1 MISLIVD
8 HLLESTLFAMLMGLL
23 TLCFATNRAGVRY
36 GLWFAAS
43 LKFLIPFSLIV
54 ATGNALRWET
64 APAVALDLKWS
75 VAEAASDL
83 RLPEVLADMAAPPAA
98 TPAAGAYTASG
109 GMDLGPGLESVL
121 LALWLG
127 GIAVLLCLWTLQWIL
142 LLRVRRA
149 SLPSGIPA
157 AIPVRLSVTLLEPG
171 LVGIF
176 RPVLLLPEGITAQ
189 LSPAQLGFVIEHE
202 LCHWRRR
209 DNLTAALHMAVELVF
224 WFHPLVWWIGARL
237 VAERERAC
245 DESVLAAGG
254 DPKAYAYSILEVCR
268 FYVHSPLPCA
278 SGIAGANL
286 KHRVKWIMDNGTFT
300 RLSRAKLVLLAGTAA
315 SALLLPMAWGLLT
328 PAAAAAQPLPNI
340 SPLPTQALY
349 RAALYPLVSMPTQLD
364 QPARETAPPAVQVA
378 ARAPTAAA
386 PRIEQVALL
395 PAQNPQPQ
403 EEKPQAEKMMA
414 ANAPAPA
421 ATPAPVPPTAPP
433 PAVDEIVVTGKAIRD
448 FVRTSNF
455 VRLYTAPSDFLDQI
469 ARWHAPLCVHTAGLA
484 PAYNA
489 FVTARVKDVAA
500 QIGAPQAQSEPCK
513 TNLDIVFTPHP
524 QELLD
529 YIRTK
534 RPELLGPHYPALRK
548 KLATVSHPVQAW
560 YATGTRDYHGR
571 WEIDS
576 YDEWGNTVDGSPP
589 VYTVP
594 GSHLR
599 TGLSSEFASV
609 VVVADAAKVGDWEI
623 GTIADYVAMMAFS
636 RMKTLDKCQ
645 QVPSIANVFGD
656 CSDGVRAKALS
667 DFDMAYLRALY
678 LTASDAPR
686 GLQES
691 GISRAMLKILEKEI
705 AEKKGAGKRGS

>member
-1 MISLIVD
+1 MISLIID

-23 TLCFATNRAGVRY
+23 TLCFANNRAGVRY

-54 ATGNALRWET
+54 AAGNSLRWET
-64 APAVALDLKWS
+64 APAVKLDLAWA
-75 VAEAASDL
+75 VPVAASDL
-83 RLPEVLADMAAPPAA
+83 RLPAILADVATPPAA
-98 TPAAGAYTASG
+98 APVAIASTASG
-109 GMDLGPGLESVL
+109 IPSGPDLESVL

-127 GIAVLLCLWTLQWIL
+127 GIALLLCLWSLQWIL

-157 AIPVRLSVTLLEPG
+157 AIPVRLSLTLLEPG

-268 FYVHSPLPCA
+268 FYVHSSLPCA

-286 KHRVKWIMDNGTFT
+286 KHRVSRIMENVATT
-300 RLSRAKLVLLAGTAA
+300 PLSRGKLAFLAGITAG
-315 SALLLPMAWGLLT
+315 ALLLPMVWGLLT
-328 PAAAAAQPLPNI
+328 PEAAAAQPLANI

-349 RAALYPLVSMPTQLD
+349 RAVNMPLQAV
-364 QPARETAPPAVQVA
+364 QPAREKAPPAIQVA
-378 ARAPTAAA
+378 VRVPAAA
-386 PRIEQVALL
+386 VAASKIEQVALL
-395 PAQNPQPQ
+395 PTPNAQPQ
-403 EEKPQAEKMMA
+403 EERPQDEKMMVASA
-414 ANAPAPA
+414 AAPA
-421 ATPAPVPPTAPP
+421 ATPAPVPPKMASPP
-433 PAVDEIVVTGKAIRD
+433 IDEIVVTAKAIRE

-469 ARWHAPLCVHTAGLA
+469 ARWHAPLCVHTEGLA
-484 PAYNA
+484 KGYNA
-489 FVTARVKDVAA
+489 FVTARVKEIAA
-500 QIGAPQAQSEPCK
+500 EIGAPKAQSEPCS
-513 TNLDIVFTPHP
+513 TNLDIIFSDHP
-524 QELLD
+524 QQVLD

-534 RPELLGPHYPALRK
+534 RPDLLGPHYPALRAT
-548 KLATVSHPVQAW
+548 LATVSHPVQAW
-560 YATGTRDYHGR
+560 YATGTRDFRGS

-576 YDEWGNTVDGSPP
+576 YDGWGETPEGGPP

-609 VVVADAAKVGDWEI
+609 VVVADAAKVGEWEI
-623 GTIADYVAMMAFS
+623 GTVADYVAMMAFA
-636 RMKTLDKCQ
+636 RTKTLDKCQ
-645 QVPSIANVFGD
+645 QVPSIANVFGQ
-656 CSDGVRAKALS
+656 CSDGVRAKTLS
-667 DFDMAYLRALY
+667 DFDMAYLKALY
-678 LTASDAPR
+678 IGASDAPR
-686 GLQES
+686 DLQES
-691 GISRAMLKILEKEI
+691 GISRTMLKILEKQM
-705 AEKKGAGKRGS
+705 AEKKGAGKG